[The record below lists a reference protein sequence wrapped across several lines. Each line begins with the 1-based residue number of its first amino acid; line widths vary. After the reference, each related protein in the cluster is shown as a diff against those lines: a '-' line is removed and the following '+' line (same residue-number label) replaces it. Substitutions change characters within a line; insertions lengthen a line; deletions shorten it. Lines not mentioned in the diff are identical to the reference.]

1 MSVILIIV
9 AVGAALIALMVQ
21 KRSPRLRSI
30 AQGLFVSYTVI
41 VLLLGGAEVYFRY
54 VYADSRMDFALTGR
68 NWKERYVQYNS
79 YGFRDREWT
88 VDELEAAENV
98 VFVVGDSFTEGWG
111 INDPA
116 DRYPDLLAEKLGD
129 DYAVVNLG
137 FSGQA
142 TSHQLNSLETFP
154 FQSPDVVIWQYFI
167 NDIDVAAKS
176 NGMEWD
182 YEVPPRPAIADE
194 SYFASYLYW
203 GLNRDRLFYNIED
216 GRTEWEY
223 MYAAYDN
230 GYIWDVHRAEINQ
243 MIDKIESM
251 GARLIMLMY
260 PNMLDPVG
268 SVGYVDRVA
277 QAVEARGHTDILKLY
292 DEAAAW
298 TVEDRIVSRNDS
310 HASVAFNRYVA
321 DALYAQFFADDA
333 STETDAE
340 AEASN

>member
-9 AVGAALIALMVQ
+9 AVGAVLIALMVQ
-21 KRSPRLRSI
+21 KRYPRLRSI
-30 AQGLFVSYTVI
+30 AQGLMVSYVVI
-41 VLLLGGAEVYFRY
+41 VFLLGGAEFYFRY

-68 NWKERYVQYNS
+68 NWKERYARYNS
-79 YGFRDREWT
+79 YGFRDQEWT
-88 VDELEAAENV
+88 VAALEDAENV
-98 VFVVGDSFTEGWG
+98 IFAVGDSFTEGWG
-111 INDPA
+111 INNPA
-116 DRYPDLLAEKLGD
+116 DRYPDVLAKKLGD
-129 DYAVVNLG
+129 DYAIVNLG

-142 TSHQLNSLETFP
+142 TSHQLNSLENFP

-203 GLNRDRLFYNIED
+203 GLNRDRLFYNVED

-230 GYIWDVHRAEINQ
+230 PYIWDIHHAEINQ

-251 GARLIMLMY
+251 GARLIMVMY

-268 SVGYVDRVA
+268 SVAYVDRVA
-277 QAVEARGHTDILKLY
+277 QAIEARGHTDIIKLY
-292 DEAAAW
+292 NEAAAW
-298 TVEDRIVSRNDS
+298 TVEDRIVSSNDS
-310 HASVAFNRYVA
+310 HASVAFNQFVA
-321 DALYAQFFADDA
+321 DALYEQFFADEIDS
-333 STETDAE
+333 STGDSTD
-340 AEASN
+340 